1 MATFKR
7 AKQNQGLSDVLITAR
22 IESFTCRKVID
33 NDAAAEAA
41 SVQKALTQALDRAL
55 IYRDAGADAIM
66 IHSKSKKPDE
76 VLEFLRKFREED
88 QETPLV
94 VVPTTYGT
102 THEDKLYEAGANVFI
117 YANHLM
123 RAKITA
129 VSNYIAKGKS
139 GIAQACPPFLKE
151 TLAARNHGY
160 LLAALQKYQQEYKVK
175 WGRGDEAELDNFVKE
190 ALQASGLAMEN
201 CARRLLEGKCAGAAN
216 SEILPVKELLAING
230 VHLSEIGR
238 PAAPSSPSVLPGL
251 KSSLAAGFEK
261 LLRNATPAQ

>member
-88 QETPLV
+88 QETPR
-94 VVPTTYGT
+94 
-102 THEDKLYEAGANVFI
+102 K
-117 YANHLM
+117 
-123 RAKITA
+123 
-129 VSNYIAKGKS
+129 
-139 GIAQACPPFLKE
+139 
-151 TLAARNHGY
+151 
-160 LLAALQKYQQEYKVK
+160 
-175 WGRGDEAELDNFVKE
+175 
-190 ALQASGLAMEN
+190 
-201 CARRLLEGKCAGAAN
+201 
-216 SEILPVKELLAING
+216 
-230 VHLSEIGR
+230 
-238 PAAPSSPSVLPGL
+238 
-251 KSSLAAGFEK
+251 
-261 LLRNATPAQ
+261 